1 MIIKRIIKKISQMLV
16 LALCCWGIVVFAT
29 ACDAGE
35 IYQTTD
41 IKDYGNFIGTYD
53 DETLKKTILAYFPD
67 EIQDNFEIIKYS
79 YKAIKGDSISCEA
92 YLEFSID
99 DEEEFD
105 SYVSQMTNETD
116 TTVFEYDSSFREYV
130 KQDYLLFSFAD
141 KHNIESADIRKVLYS
156 DETNTMIFVYIVVY
170 DGGYTRSDSYNEYF
184 SRFGIDM
191 YSVEHYDYIS

>member
-29 ACDAGE
+29 ACDDGE

-53 DETLKKTILAYFPD
+53 DETVKKSILVYFPD
-67 EIQDNFEIIKYS
+67 KIQDNFEIIKYS

-105 SYVSQMTNETD
+105 LYVSKMTNETD

-130 KQDYLLFSFAD
+130 IQDSMHFGLEKD
-141 KHNIESADIRKVLYS
+141 NIESARIRKVLYS
-156 DETNTMIFVYIVVY
+156 DETNTMIFVYIVVH
-170 DGGYTRSDSYNEYF
+170 DGGYTRADSYNEYF
-184 SRFGIDM
+184 SRFGID
-191 YSVEHYDYIS
+191 SIERYD

>member
-1 MIIKRIIKKISQMLV
+1 MKRIIKKISQMLV

-29 ACDAGE
+29 ACEDGE

-130 KQDYLLFSFAD
+130 KQDYMDFGSE
-141 KHNIESADIRKVLYS
+141 KHNIECADIRKVLYS
-156 DETNTMIFVYIVVY
+156 DETNTMIFVYIFVY
-170 DGGYTRSDSYNEYF
+170 DGGYTRANSYNEYF
-184 SRFGIDM
+184 SRFGIDRF
-191 YSVEHYDYIS
+191 EHYDCLS

>member
-53 DETLKKTILAYFPD
+53 KNVKEYILAYFPD

-105 SYVSQMTNETD
+105 LYVSQMTNETD

-130 KQDYLLFSFAD
+130 IEDSMHLSPD
-141 KHNIESADIRKVLYS
+141 KTQIDSARIRKVLYS
-156 DETNTMIFVYIVVY
+156 DETNTMIFVYIVVH
-170 DGGYTRSDSYNEYF
+170 DGGYTRADSYNEYF
-184 SRFGIDM
+184 SRFGIDRF
-191 YSVEHYDYIS
+191 EHYDCLS